1 LIACCAQIATIFNQT
16 NILTVCLS
24 SVVAKEQAKAEKQK
38 KFSEKKAK
46 QEQAAAAAPPP
57 KAKDKK
63 VKKPAAVDAYE
74 PKKIEEG
81 RYDWWDQHGYFA
93 PQFTSAGE
101 VKKAGKFVIPIPP
114 PNVTGSLHMGH
125 ALTNALQD
133 TMIRRARMMGM
144 TTAWVPG
151 CDHAGISTQR

>member
-1 LIACCAQIATIFNQT
+1 MT
-16 NILTVCLS
+16 S
-24 SVVAKEQAKAEKQK
+24 SDNFFFVVAKEQAKAEKQK
-38 KFSEKKAK
+38 KFLEKKAK

-74 PKKIEEG
+74 PKKVEEG
-81 RYDWWDQHGYFA
+81 RYEWWEQRGYFA
-93 PQFTSAGE
+93 PQFTPDGE
-101 VKKAGKFVIPIPP
+101 VKKAGKFVISIPP

-125 ALTNALQD
+125 ALMIALQD

-144 TTAWVPG
+144 TTAWIPG

>member
-1 LIACCAQIATIFNQT
+1 MT
-16 NILTVCLS
+16 S
-24 SVVAKEQAKAEKQK
+24 SDSFFFLCSCERTGKGGETKEVPREE
-38 KFSEKKAK
+38 S
-46 QEQAAAAAPPP
+46 

-63 VKKPAAVDAYE
+63 VKKPTTVDAYE

-81 RYDWWDQHGYFA
+81 RYEWWEQRGYFA
-93 PQFTSAGE
+93 PQFTPEGE
-101 VKKAGKFVIPIPP
+101 VKKAGKFVISIPP

-125 ALTNALQD
+125 ALMIALQD

-144 TTAWVPG
+144 TTAWIPG